1 LAGCST
7 VLSTSKALK
16 GGGKMI
22 VVSLDVVRLALQIA
36 LILVEIRFLLKSE
49 KKE

>member
-7 VLSTSKALK
+7 VLSTPKALK
-16 GGGKMI
+16 GGGEM
-22 VVSLDVVRLALQIA
+22 VVIGLDIVRLALQIA
-36 LILVEIRFLLKSE
+36 LIIVEIRFLLKSK